1 MLGRLLAN
9 YRGLGLLLFGFG
21 RVHRFAG
28 NSMRGVRGWM
38 ETNALLVAIFF
49 RHQALAYFYM
59 VAAWGGYVFII
70 NIIPIYVV
78 VMVIAGRYSSR
89 LYIAYST
96 FYALGSIM
104 AMQVLSL
111 PSSVFACP
119 SAVSRTK

>member
-1 MLGRLLAN
+1 
-9 YRGLGLLLFGFG
+9 
-21 RVHRFAG
+21 
-28 NSMRGVRGWM
+28 
-38 ETNALLVAIFF
+38 
-49 RHQALAYFYM
+49 M

-104 AMQVLSL
+104 AMQVECRAMKIKISCHPDTGRASAAPVPLWGGWSTL
-111 PSSVFACP
+111 QRPSSFRLYTP
-119 SAVSRTK
+119 IFDLI